1 MLIIPTGKVRFA
13 FTLLFLLTFAGLKG
27 QRGATHYFDTRPFN
41 LGFTMGMGIGG
52 YDMTS
57 QINQIDPRTNRLLY
71 KVDMIRKPAIYLGLI
86 TSLNIHNNIDIRFT
100 PSVTLE
106 ERDFRF
112 LFDSTTTF
120 DGESVVFKKIESSS
134 LNLPLM
140 VKFKSDYYKRTR
152 VWVQFG
158 IQPTFNLASTKKVR
172 NDPELLK
179 TEKFD
184 LAIVSAVGIDLYGE
198 KLKLSPELRFTRG
211 LRNLYVPDNTVF
223 PRAISDLFSQLLT
236 FNINFE

>member
-1 MLIIPTGKVRFA
+1 MLSIPFRKINLV
-13 FTLLFLLTFAGLKG
+13 LLLLTVLGL
-27 QRGATHYFDTRPFN
+27 GAVKSQPSHYFDVRPFN

-52 YDMTS
+52 YDMTH
-57 QINQIDPRTNRLLY
+57 QINQTDPRTGRFLQNVSL
-71 KVDMIRKPAIYLGLI
+71 VRKPAIYLGLI
-86 TSLNIHNNIDIRFT
+86 TSVKLTNHIDIRFT

-112 LFDSTTTF
+112 RFDSTTTF
-120 DGESVVFKKIESSS
+120 NGESVVYKKIESSN
-134 LNLPLM
+134 LNLPIFL
-140 VKFKSDYYKRTR
+140 KFKTDYYKRTR
-152 VWVQFG
+152 LFVTAG
-158 IQPTFNLASTKKVR
+158 IQPVWNLASTKKVR

-184 LAIVSAVGIDLYGE
+184 VAFVTSVGIDLYGE
-198 KLKLSPELRFTRG
+198 KLKLSPELRYTRG

-236 FNINFE
+236 LNINFE